1 MVRYLLYLTSATSQW
16 LALASR
22 HHRYALPPGHLVT
35 LSGGHLVTLTL
46 PGSPMILP
54 ASRYHRNI
62 LSQPLNIQF
71 DISWCLTKNPFL
83 CQIKIQ
89 IRSCGP
95 KSPST
100 HRCCWSERMLLNW
113 ISFCQFS
120 IGPVECWR
128 LSYLSRGESLA
139 TECNHDHPSVWSP
152 SSEPDRVRI
161 IIMVIMVIIMIIMII
176 SIISVTVIVIIMV
189 VPVPPCSSDSLQ

>member
-1 MVRYLLYLTSATSQW
+1 MRIQNLMSLLFKVSKAMIFFKLIFSLQMVRYLLYLTSATSQW

-46 PGSPMILP
+46 PGGPMILP

-113 ISFCQFS
+113 ISIFAMIVAIFDQT
-120 IGPVECWR
+120 CWMLEAF
-128 LSYLSRGESLA
+128 LSLSRWVA
-139 TECNHDHPSVWSP
+139 RHW
-152 SSEPDRVRI
+152 
-161 IIMVIMVIIMIIMII
+161 M
-176 SIISVTVIVIIMV
+176 
-189 VPVPPCSSDSLQ
+189 